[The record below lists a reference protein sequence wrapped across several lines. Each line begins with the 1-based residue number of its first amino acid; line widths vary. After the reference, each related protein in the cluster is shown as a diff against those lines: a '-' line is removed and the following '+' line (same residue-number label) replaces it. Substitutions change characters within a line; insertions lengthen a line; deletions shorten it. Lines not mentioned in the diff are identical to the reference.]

1 MEWTSGRSIVRCA
14 SLCYPGDMSDT
25 APASTPPPGSRPPW
39 LPLALLAGLLIG
51 IGVTLRRL
59 RRRRTQP
66 APPAPSAVSPAP
78 APEPVTAPLET
89 PPAPRKVSLGRALLG
104 AILVAVVLI
113 VVWAVAPEVSAALLI
128 LIMLAPAVISLSRI
142 PGVPGAIGRE
152 LVVMPLYFPALV
164 IATIRF
170 YWHGRSRP
178 AKASQAI
185 PDSTPISVVVSIGLL
200 CGALLALILLPV
212 SVPASLVVAV
222 PAAGLG
228 WASRRLGLD
237 PLILMRLLG
246 GWVQRTRPLALEL
259 PAVSRR
265 WLAVELLLVLAV
277 TYFAAQ
283 DFITADSSRWYSGR
297 EAQWLTSSAYAAA
310 DGLREYG
317 RLPLWQPYLEQGE
330 PLLENPFAFIFNPIS
345 SGPSLLVGPE
355 MGLRISVFLSVLVAG
370 LGGWFLGRMLGL
382 SWVGRVLL
390 AGLLIGKGNMHT
402 MINNGYFQLGVSQA
416 YIPWVIG
423 GTLAVLRLPRAR
435 WPVALTAV
443 FAALLYFAGNL
454 WYVLP
459 TGVGALSVAAVY
471 TFGAG
476 GRWLDGQA
484 IRRLLLAAALAAGIG
499 AVTLIPLVAHFH
511 RIGGHASEIRA
522 GWEVPIEQVAPL
534 FFNADRDQPL
544 FIYFPMHNEY
554 WLYPLWGQDE
564 FYFSYVAPWWWL
576 AALLLIPL
584 YRSGRDPNRRFWV
597 LVLISFLLGI
607 VWGTGGNPLYLW
619 AYRELPLIGQW
630 RFVGRAL
637 AVSSFWLAA
646 LVAMRADALWLLIR
660 RTDWA
665 GLLPRWPGVNPA
677 RVPLLLGALLLGLS
691 GLAVYDVNRQWRLF
705 DDTLQEPLILPAQC
719 LEWLR
724 QKHPS
729 EQLTVWQQNYHT
741 IIPFLRLGIR
751 TWNVQADF
759 EILPDPSTVGSPEL
773 NLNLARP
780 RYAMPEPL
788 FRPVMT
794 YNRYRIIPGSPRGED
809 QRPCLYEWDG
819 GLPYA
824 YMIEPSV
831 VENIA
836 LPVALKD
843 WELPYDQF
851 IPITT
856 LERRDDQIALIVP
869 GQRPREMLAAVAER
883 AYPGWTVQVDGQS
896 AQLESVGGQIGVRL
910 APGVD
915 PVQVYFEYR
924 PPLLMLG
931 GVITILTSLLCAAY
945 LLRRS
950 QTGKPSP
957 TSP

>member
-1 MEWTSGRSIVRCA
+1 MT
-14 SLCYPGDMSDT
+14 DT
-25 APASTPPPGSRPPW
+25 TPTSTPPPGSRPPW
-39 LPLALLAGLLIG
+39 LPLALLAGLLVG
-51 IGVTLRRL
+51 IGMALRRL
-59 RRRRTQP
+59 RRTRAEP
-66 APPAPSAVSPAP
+66 APPTPSVTAATPAPVSPPVVTPSAAP
-78 APEPVTAPLET
+78 
-89 PPAPRKVSLGRALLG
+89 PPPPRQVNLGRALLG
-104 AILVAVVLI
+104 VILVAIVLI
-113 VVWAVAPEVSAALLI
+113 VIWAVVPEVSAALLI
-128 LIMLAPAVISLSRI
+128 LIVLAPAIISLSNL
-142 PGVPGAIGRE
+142 PGTPGAIGRE
-152 LVVMPLYFPALV
+152 LARLPLYPPALV
-164 IATIRF
+164 IAAARF
-170 YWHGRSRP
+170 YWRGRSHP
-178 AKASQAI
+178 AQASPAI
-185 PDSTPISVVVSIGLL
+185 PDNTPISVVVSIGLL
-200 CGALLALILLPV
+200 CGVLLALILLPV
-212 SVPASLVVAV
+212 SLPVGLIVAV
-222 PAAGLG
+222 PVIGLG

-237 PLILMRLLG
+237 PLILLRRLR
-246 GWVQRTRPLALEL
+246 GWVRQTRPLALEL
-259 PAVSRR
+259 PVLSRR
-265 WLAVELLLVLAV
+265 WLVVEMLLILAV

-283 DFITADSSRWYSGR
+283 DFLTAHPARWYSGR
-297 EAQWLTSSAYAAA
+297 EAQWLTSAAYAAS

-317 RLPLWQPYLEQGE
+317 RFPLWQPYLEQGE

-345 SGPSLLVGPE
+345 GLPSLLTGPE
-355 MGLRISVFLSVLVAG
+355 MGLRISVFLSALVAG

-382 SWVGRVLL
+382 SWAGRVLL

-435 WPVALTAV
+435 WPVALTAI

-459 TGVGALSVAAVY
+459 TAVGALSVAAVY
-471 TFGAG
+471 IIGAG
-476 GRWLDGQA
+476 GRWLDRQA
-484 IRRLLLAAALAAGIG
+484 IRRLLLTTALAAGIG
-499 AVTLIPLVAHFH
+499 AVTLVPLVAHFN

-522 GWEVPIEQVAPL
+522 GWEVPIEQVALL
-534 FFNADRDQPL
+534 FFNADPTQQL
-544 FIYFPMHNEY
+544 SMYFPMHDEY
-554 WLYPLWGQDE
+554 WLYTVKGQDE

-576 AALLLIPL
+576 AVLLLIPF
-584 YRSGRDPNRRFWV
+584 YRPGGDPNRRFWIV
-597 LVLISFLLGI
+597 ALVSFLLGI

-637 AVSSFWLAA
+637 AVSSFWLAV

-665 GLLPRWPGVNPA
+665 GLLPRWPGLIPA
-677 RVPLLLGALLLGLS
+677 RVPLLLGGLLLGMS
-691 GLAVYDVNRQWRLF
+691 SLAVYDVNRQWRLF
-705 DDTLQEPLILPAQC
+705 DDTLQEPLLLPQMC
-719 LEWLR
+719 LDWLR
-724 QKHPS
+724 QQHPG

-759 EILPDPSTVGSPEL
+759 EIVPDPSTVGNPEL

-780 RYAMPEPL
+780 RYAMPEPI

-794 YNRYRIIPGSPRGED
+794 YNRYRTMPNSPQGED
-809 QRPCLYEWDG
+809 QEPCMYEWDG

-836 LPVALKD
+836 LPEALKD
-843 WELPYDQF
+843 WNLPYDQF
-851 IPITT
+851 IPITA
-856 LERRDDQIALIVP
+856 LERRADQIALIVP
-869 GQRPREMLAAVAER
+869 GQRPREMLVAVAER
-883 AYPGWTVQVDGQS
+883 AYPGWTVQVNGQP
-896 AQLESVGGQIGVRL
+896 AALESVGGQIGVRL

-931 GVITILTSLLCAAY
+931 GVITILASLLCAAY
-945 LLRRS
+945 LLLRRN